1 MKKNITINLFG
12 SLYAIDE
19 DACKLLEQYLDNMKR
34 YFSQREDGDE
44 IVDDIEHRVAEIF
57 TDMRAEGIQAIN
69 IDHVRDIIHRI
80 GNPEE
85 MDDETQAAET
95 EMPHAETAEHD
106 TDGESETPHDSTNEV
121 PPQPPFPPT
130 EDTGWF
136 QRIENWLSRRRLFR
150 DPDDM
155 MLGGVTSGLCHFF
168 GANDP
173 LPWRILMVILM
184 VFSFFTAGI
193 IYLIAWALIPQART
207 AEDRLRMRGIKVTP
221 QSLNDFLIKETQE
234 HASQP
239 PIRPTS
245 VRSLFSA
252 LGSLVVLF
260 IKFALFFVFG
270 APLLFFVGMLGFMFY
285 VLIDTSS
292 SIWLADMFN
301 ESFVSAI
308 HSPVFVG
315 SMWIIGISGFIA
327 MFIPL
332 VLLIRTF
339 NHDPEKSPMRR
350 GTRFTLITIGLLS
363 VPVCVVSIICA
374 AIKLNTIEEQEERN
388 IEYQDGYYMSRHD
401 RQSLAKNNWQVKTY
415 ENCNDREWLYVSA
428 NTFFSEDN
436 NESYL
441 RFIKGPKKTPMR
453 VNMQRTEY
461 FAEGYYRLCVV
472 GYAKSNG
479 AFVYAQPGSGNIV
492 PVEIPTDNAQD
503 NGNLKHLTR
512 HEVSR
517 LSFAPAEID
526 STDWNNYIHHRL
538 SGWSYAESVPF
549 YHKGGDI
556 TYGITNM
563 PIFVGRSATSA
574 SAWNFGV
581 RYIEIVPSAQAPLS
595 ATQEPK
601 AAKRKHAVKQQ

>member
-1 MKKNITINLFG
+1 
-12 SLYAIDE
+12 
-19 DACKLLEQYLDNMKR
+19 
-34 YFSQREDGDE
+34 
-44 IVDDIEHRVAEIF
+44 
-57 TDMRAEGIQAIN
+57 
-69 IDHVRDIIHRI
+69 
-80 GNPEE
+80 
-85 MDDETQAAET
+85 
-95 EMPHAETAEHD
+95 
-106 TDGESETPHDSTNEV
+106 
-121 PPQPPFPPT
+121 
-130 EDTGWF
+130 
-136 QRIENWLSRRRLFR
+136 
-150 DPDDM
+150 
-155 MLGGVTSGLCHFF
+155 
-168 GANDP
+168 
-173 LPWRILMVILM
+173 
-184 VFSFFTAGI
+184 
-193 IYLIAWALIPQART
+193 
-207 AEDRLRMRGIKVTP
+207 
-221 QSLNDFLIKETQE
+221 
-234 HASQP
+234 
-239 PIRPTS
+239 
-245 VRSLFSA
+245 
-252 LGSLVVLF
+252 
-260 IKFALFFVFG
+260 
-270 APLLFFVGMLGFMFY
+270 MFY

-526 STDWNNYIHHRL
+526 STDWNNYIHRRL